1 MSMNEHS
8 FEYKIDQLF
17 ARKKAQ
23 AASLKET
30 VEETSAELKSIPFNV
45 STVLRQIE
53 EETERRAKTL
63 KRGNRNE
70 YKNEEDAEY

>member
-1 MSMNEHS
+1 MFMNEHT

-17 ARKKAQ
+17 ARKKIQ
-23 AASLKET
+23 AVSLRET
-30 VEETSAELKSIPFNV
+30 VEESSAELKQIPFNV

-63 KRGNRNE
+63 KRGNLKE
-70 YKNEEDAEY
+70 FKNEEDAEY